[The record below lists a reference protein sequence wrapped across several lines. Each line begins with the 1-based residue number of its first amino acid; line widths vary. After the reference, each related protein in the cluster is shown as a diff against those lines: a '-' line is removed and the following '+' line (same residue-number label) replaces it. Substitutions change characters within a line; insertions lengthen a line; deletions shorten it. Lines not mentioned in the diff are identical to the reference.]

1 MEDKEDEAEDKIQ
14 RSDLDFPSNNEIG
27 HGAFG
32 KVLLAI
38 VKGTGEKVAIKKVF
52 QDRRYKNRELS
63 IMQQL
68 SHPNIVKLISSY
80 YTKALNSQKNEVYLN
95 AIMDYVP

>member
-38 VKGTGEKVAIKKVF
+38 V
-52 QDRRYKNRELS
+52 
-63 IMQQL
+63 
-68 SHPNIVKLISSY
+68 
-80 YTKALNSQKNEVYLN
+80 
-95 AIMDYVP
+95 